1 MFTVKNFEFFPII
14 LANGE
19 RKESPFVESF
29 IKLTKQ
35 KLTPKSLVA
44 VIRLQKRISEIE
56 TEAFEARKKI
66 FESHANEEGVI
77 PNDNA
82 EQFSKEMNELMAI
95 ETQIEFT
102 ELDLEAEPGITMTP
116 EEILPIERLFTFS
129 K

>member
-35 KLTPKSLVA
+35 RLTPKSLVA

-66 FESHANEEGVI
+66 FESHANDEGVI
-77 PNDNA
+77 PDDKA
-82 EQFSKEMNELMAI
+82 EAFSKEMQELMGI

-102 ELDLEAEPGITMTP
+102 ELDLEAETGIEMTP

>member
-14 LANGE
+14 FANGE

-77 PNDNA
+77 PEDKA
-82 EQFSKEMNELMAI
+82 EQFVKEMNELMAI
-95 ETQIEFT
+95 ETQLEFN
-102 ELDLEAEPGITMTP
+102 ELDIEAETGIEMTP
-116 EEILPIERLFTFS
+116 DEILPIERLFTFS

>member
-66 FESHANEEGVI
+66 FESHSDESNNI
-77 PNDNA
+77 PEDKA
-82 EQFSKEMNELMAI
+82 EAFSKEMQELMGI

-102 ELDLEAEPGITMTP
+102 ELDIEAET
-116 EEILPIERLFTFS
+116 
-129 K
+129 